1 MRTLDELLD
10 TLERL
15 EGRSYKAYKDIRGR
29 YDAGWFGLDVLYVQ
43 GDPFASPSRVE
54 IRLPNKEA
62 GIPDWAFSSQVRVR
76 ALCDWIHRRLEA
88 AAPRCSRRLG
98 TGKGGQLQISRAS
111 QKVLARTSVQ
121 WREQDDAFAIRLSVG
136 LPARGRRIM
145 GRAAADLFAEQLPD
159 LIEDGACFEEGDAE
173 GLRRQV
179 ETVEDAAAMRGQLR
193 DRGLL
198 AFVADGA
205 ILPRQSG
212 VDDRPM
218 EAAKAVPFAAP
229 PSLRVE
235 LERPNGPPV
244 PGMGIGEGVNL
255 IVGGGFHGKSTLLEA
270 LQTGMHDHPPGDGRE
285 FVLTR
290 EDAVKIRAEDG
301 RAVTGTDISAFIRDL
316 PDGTDTTA
324 FTSKDASGS
333 TSQAA
338 AIAEALEAGSRLL
351 LIDEDTSATNFM
363 IRDARMQALIHRDGE
378 PITPLIERIRALY
391 TEAGVS
397 VILVMGGSGD
407 FFDCADTVI
416 GLRDY
421 HVEDLTS
428 EARRIA
434 AEQPR
439 TFAAEAPEPFAL
451 PRKRGPDPRS
461 IDPSKGRRDVK
472 TRSRA
477 LRSISFGTEEIE
489 LDAVEQL
496 VETSQLNAIAAALV
510 EARGYFEKHPRA
522 DIGGWVREVAARVA
536 AEGPESLTSRA
547 EGDFAEFRAMELAA
561 ALSRL
566 RSLRVRPSVSE

>member
-1 MRTLDELLD
+1 
-10 TLERL
+10 
-15 EGRSYKAYKDIRGR
+15 
-29 YDAGWFGLDVLYVQ
+29 
-43 GDPFASPSRVE
+43 
-54 IRLPNKEA
+54 
-62 GIPDWAFSSQVRVR
+62 
-76 ALCDWIHRRLEA
+76 
-88 AAPRCSRRLG
+88 
-98 TGKGGQLQISRAS
+98 
-111 QKVLARTSVQ
+111 
-121 WREQDDAFAIRLSVG
+121 
-136 LPARGRRIM
+136 
-145 GRAAADLFAEQLPD
+145 
-159 LIEDGACFEEGDAE
+159 
-173 GLRRQV
+173 
-179 ETVEDAAAMRGQLR
+179 
-193 DRGLL
+193 
-198 AFVADGA
+198 
-205 ILPRQSG
+205 
-212 VDDRPM
+212 
-218 EAAKAVPFAAP
+218 
-229 PSLRVE
+229 
-235 LERPNGPPV
+235 
-244 PGMGIGEGVNL
+244 MGIREGVNL

-290 EDAVKIRAEDG
+290 DDAVKIRAEDG

-316 PDGTDTTA
+316 PDGTDTAA

-391 TEAGVS
+391 AEAGVS
-397 VILVMGGSGD
+397 VVLVMGGSGD
-407 FFDCADTVI
+407 FFDCADTVV

-421 HVEDLTS
+421 HVEDLTG

-439 TFAAEAPEPFAL
+439 TVAPEAPHPFHL

-461 IDPSKGRRDVK
+461 IDPSKGRHDVK

-477 LRSISFGTEEIE
+477 LRSIAFGTEEIE

-496 VETSQLNAIAAALV
+496 VETGQLNAIAAALV
-510 EARGYFEKHPRA
+510 EARGYFEKHPQA
-522 DIGGWVREVAARVA
+522 DLGMWVREVADRVA

-566 RSLRVRPSVSE
+566 RSLRVRP